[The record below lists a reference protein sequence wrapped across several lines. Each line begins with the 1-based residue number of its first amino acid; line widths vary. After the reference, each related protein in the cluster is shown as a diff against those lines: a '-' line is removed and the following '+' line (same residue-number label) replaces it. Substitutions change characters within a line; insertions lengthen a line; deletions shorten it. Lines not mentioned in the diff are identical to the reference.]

1 MKKSILT
8 QGLTFSTGVQLRF
21 QMDLASQCYFMAVTK
36 NKAIPATNEVDVEN
50 RNYGLAWS
58 QSGNN
63 KTVQTLLS
71 LYQKLLPRKE
81 IRTPVKRL
89 KLSLE
94 KH

>member
-21 QMDLASQCYFMAVTK
+21 QMDLTSQCYFMAVTK

-71 LYQKLLPRKE
+71 LFKSYYQGRKYALQS
-81 IRTPVKRL
+81 KD
-89 KLSLE
+89 
-94 KH
+94 

>member
-8 QGLTFSTGVQLRF
+8 QGPTFSTGVQLRF

-36 NKAIPATNEVDVEN
+36 NKTIPETNEVDVEN

-71 LYQKLLPRKE
+71 LFKSYYQGRKYALQS
-81 IRTPVKRL
+81 KD
-89 KLSLE
+89 
-94 KH
+94 